1 MSRFVLPTLLGT
13 SLLVLA
19 ACSEPEASDP
29 IIETDMQQDG
39 AQTPEAQPEESTE
52 PQWARASLD
61 DVVAGEWRGDNA
73 ARDIYRHPVETLEFF
88 ELTGGETVIEIWPGG
103 GWYSDILAPW
113 IAENGGQY
121 IAAHFAANPTTGAQ
135 SQSRI
140 RFEDRMSD
148 TALFGHV
155 TTVDFSE
162 TSGDL
167 VEPGTADVV
176 LTFRNVHSFMGSGWP
191 EKAFSDFYTA
201 LKPGGILGA
210 VDHRLPSTREQDPRA
225 ASGYVQ
231 QSYVI
236 ALAEEAGFE
245 FVGSSEVNANPEDT
259 ADHPFGVWTL
269 PPVRRSAN
277 RGEDMAED
285 FDRDHFDAIGES
297 DRMTLMFRKPAE
309 TETAQ

>member
-1 MSRFVLPTLLGT
+1 MSRFALPTLLGA
-13 SLLVLA
+13 SLFTLA
-19 ACSEPEASDP
+19 ACSAPEATDP
-29 IIETDMQQDG
+29 VMEADAIPDNV
-39 AQTPEAQPEESTE
+39 QTPETQPEEQAE

-88 ELTGGETVIEIWPGG
+88 ELTGSETVIEIWPGG

-113 IAENGGQY
+113 IDENGGQY

-140 RFEDRMSD
+140 RFEDRMANTD
-148 TALFGHV
+148 LFGDV
-155 TTVDFSE
+155 ITVDFAES
-162 TSGDL
+162 SGDL
-167 VEPGTADVV
+167 IEAGTADVV
-176 LTFRNVHSFMGSGWP
+176 LSFRNVHNWMSAGWS
-191 EKAFSDFYTA
+191 EKALSDFYTA
-201 LKPGGILGA
+201 LKPGGTLGV

-225 ASGYVQ
+225 SSGYVQ

-236 ALAEEAGFE
+236 TLAEEAGFE
-245 FVGSSEVNANPEDT
+245 FVGSSEINANPEDT

-285 FDRDHFDAIGES
+285 FDRDQFDAIGES

-309 TETAQ
+309 GETAE